1 MNIDTIKSVYFIGAG
16 GIGMSALVRYFLSL
30 GKMVAG
36 YDRTPSAL
44 TERLI
49 AEGAAIHYEDSC
61 TLIPG
66 NCKDKSYTLVVYTP
80 AVPQDH
86 SELTW
91 FRKQGFEVQKR
102 AQVLGTITCSRR
114 GLCVA
119 GTHGKTTT
127 SSMAAHLVYGSHVGA
142 TAFLGGISQN
152 YGTNL
157 LLSDK
162 SDYVVI
168 EADEFDRSFH
178 HLRPYMSVIT
188 STDPDHLDIYG
199 TPEAYWESFEKYT
212 SLIRPDGVLIIH
224 EGLEVTPR
232 VQPGVRVYTYSRDK
246 GDYHAENIRIGGG
259 EILFDFVYP
268 DGIVKDIQ
276 LGVPLS
282 VNIDNGIAAMAM
294 AQLAGV
300 SDQELRDGMATFR
313 GVERRF
319 DFKLKSDTKAYLSD
333 YAHHPAEIRQSALSI
348 RELYAGRKVTAIF
361 QPHLYSR
368 TQDFYREFADS
379 LSLFDEVILTDIY
392 PAREAP
398 IPGVTS
404 LLIYDNLAANVQK
417 QMISKNDVLATVE
430 AKKNELEVLVT
441 LGAGDIENYAT
452 EITKILKN

>member
-30 GKMVAG
+30 GKEVAG
-36 YDRTPSAL
+36 YDRTASEL
-44 TERLI
+44 TERLNT
-49 AEGAAIHYEDSC
+49 EGASIHYEDNVA
-61 TLIPG
+61 LIPESCR
-66 NCKDKSYTLVVYTP
+66 NKERTLVVYTP
-80 AVPQDH
+80 AIPHDH
-86 SELTW
+86 SEFAW
-91 FRKQGFEVQKR
+91 FREQGFEIQKR
-102 AQVLGTITCSRR
+102 AQVLGTITRSRR

-127 SSMAAHLVYGSHVGA
+127 SSMAAHLVYNSHVGT

-157 LLSDK
+157 LLSSK
-162 SDYVVI
+162 SNYVVI
-168 EADEFDRSFH
+168 EADEYDRSFH
-178 HLRPYMSVIT
+178 QLRPYMTVIT

-212 SLIRPDGVLIIH
+212 SLIQPGGVLIIH
-224 EGLEVTPR
+224 EGLEITPH
-232 VQPGVRVYTYSRDK
+232 VQESVDTYTYSRHS

-259 EILFDFVYP
+259 EIVFDYVHP
-268 DGIVKDIQ
+268 KGIIKDIK

-294 AQLAGV
+294 AQLVGV
-300 SDQELRDGMATFR
+300 TDEELREGMASFR

-319 DFKLKSDTKAYLSD
+319 DFKLKTDTKVYLSD
-333 YAHHPAEIRQSALSI
+333 YAHHPAEICQSARSI
-348 RELYAGRKVTAIF
+348 RELYEGRKVTAIF

-368 TQDFYREFADS
+368 TLDFYREFAES

-392 PAREAP
+392 PAREEP

-404 LLIYDNLAANVQK
+404 ALIYDNLAPQVK
-417 QMISKNDVLATVE
+417 KMMIARSEVPTIVE
-430 AKKNELEVLVT
+430 AKKNDLDILVT
-441 LGAGDIENYAT
+441 LGAGDIENYAQ
-452 EITKILKN
+452 EITHILKS